1 MNICHG
7 TCDPLPWNMWL
18 DVAEK
23 VCAWLYR
30 LRHHSVYKPG
40 DPRKGRERCSKLSAS
55 LHSFANELQ
64 GPSVW
69 TQLQVRVM
77 LCLRFSL
84 QNLAGIGRATCLVS
98 GCFRGVIGVVAT
110 CGNLGVSGWGNSWI
124 KTVRLQLR
132 YLKRW
137 SEISCS
143 YRIFDPYQNNMLGN
157 FHFFHLWFIWFS
169 SSTDFPVTLSAF
181 TITTLSQRCELRRP
195 IQAEK
200 NSRRRERGIPI
211 HLGPDLSGRFVLPHS
226 PNSISLSLYVSR
238 LGTSFTIINRYPLV
252 I

>member
-1 MNICHG
+1 MNLSIYQSINLSIYQFLEASPPKCIKSDEHLHEPVTHCHG
-7 TCDPLPWNMWL
+7 TCGWTLL
-18 DVAEK
+18 Q

-64 GPSVW
+64 HPSVW

-132 YLKRW
+132 YLKRR

-143 YRIFDPYQNNMLGN
+143 
-157 FHFFHLWFIWFS
+157 
-169 SSTDFPVTLSAF
+169 
-181 TITTLSQRCELRRP
+181 
-195 IQAEK
+195 
-200 NSRRRERGIPI
+200 
-211 HLGPDLSGRFVLPHS
+211 
-226 PNSISLSLYVSR
+226 
-238 LGTSFTIINRYPLV
+238 
-252 I
+252 